1 MTLKRNVT
9 FGVAIAFSIIYFIAA
24 ASIYLFFSSFREEEF
39 LSRME
44 QKAENTVLLLVKL
57 KAKNTQ
63 VVQLFD
69 QEMINRLFNE
79 QTIVFDSGFNII
91 YSSIITRSLSNNI
104 KSLNLLRS
112 QSKFHYSK
120 DEHDY
125 LGKKYTLNGRNYYV
139 LMTAEDKY
147 GRSKLDFLLILL
159 VSSFI
164 ISISLIWVLSFYL
177 IKHLLK
183 PLDTFERQIT
193 AITIGNL
200 NEPVPV
206 GSAKNEIT
214 LLTVAFNKL
223 LERLKDAFELQ
234 KDFAAS
240 ASHELRTPLTRIAF
254 QLENMVERSDLDADL
269 SLQLR
274 KLRDDVYQLS
284 ELVSSLLLLAN
295 IEAKSST
302 EFYRHERLDEII
314 FRAYERVK
322 SLHPE
327 FSMVFSAEV
336 SDQVNHELQVAAVPD
351 MLDIAFLNLLKNAC
365 VYSTNHEALLRII
378 QEQDD
383 QITVVISNNGP
394 TLNNAEADRLFK
406 AFSRGANA
414 RMVMGSGLGLR
425 IVRHILNLHGAR
437 IDYSVNSKGEN
448 EFHILFQAAP
458 LH

>member
-9 FGVAIAFSIIYFIAA
+9 IGVAIAFSIIYFIAA

-44 QKAENTVLLLVKL
+44 QKAENTLMLLVKL
-57 KAKNTQ
+57 EAKNTQ

-69 QEMINRLFNE
+69 QEMINKLFNE
-79 QTIVFDSGFNII
+79 QTIVFDSGFKVI
-91 YSSIITRSLSNNI
+91 YASIVSSSLRNDTN
-104 KSLNLLRS
+104 SLNLLRS
-112 QSKFHYSK
+112 QSEFHYSK
-120 DEHDY
+120 DKQDY

-164 ISISLIWVLSFYL
+164 ISIFLIWVLSFYL
-177 IKHLLK
+177 IKRLLK

-193 AITIGNL
+193 AITVGNL
-200 NEPVPV
+200 NEPIHV

-214 LLTVAFNKL
+214 LLTAAFNKL

-254 QLENMVERSDLDADL
+254 QLENMVERSDLDANL

-295 IEAKSST
+295 IEAKGVT
-302 EFYRHERLDEII
+302 GFYTQERLDEII

-322 SLHPE
+322 LLHPE

-336 SDQVNHELQVAAVPD
+336 SKQVNKELQVAAVPD

-365 VYSTNHEALLRII
+365 IYSTNHEALLRII
-378 QEQDD
+378 QDRDD

-394 TLNNAEADRLFK
+394 TLNNAEADRLFN

-414 RMVMGSGLGLR
+414 RLVLGSGLGLR

-448 EFHILFQAAP
+448 EFNILFQSTP
-458 LH
+458 LL